1 MRKQKLN
8 ILQIL
13 PSLNSGG
20 VERGT
25 VEVANFLKKSGYGS
39 FVISAGGRLVEN
51 LEKNGTKH
59 FCLKI
64 GKKSLLTFL
73 LIPKLINFFYTNNI
87 DIVHVRSRFPAWIVY
102 LALKFIKK
110 EKKPNLVTS
119 VHGFNSVSFYSSI
132 MLKGDKVIVV
142 SRSLLKFLNNHY
154 QFDKK
159 KIHVI
164 HRGVPKE
171 FNIEI
176 DKTFLAWK
184 ENFYKEFNLNYNT
197 KILLLPVRI
206 SKHKGIEFFLDLI
219 FALKNKNI
227 DVVGFIVGEAKSS
240 SYLKKINQ
248 RICHLDIQ
256 EKIFIPGYRSDI
268 YNIMKIS
275 SITYS
280 LSLLPEA
287 FGRTVIESIR
297 LGTPVLGFDHGGVG
311 EQLKEI
317 FPNGLV
323 EVFNS
328 QKLIKKTI
336 SYLDNRPKLKKV
348 HSFVLEDMLKETID
362 VYKSFN
368 NI

>member
-1 MRKQKLN
+1 MCKQKLN

-20 VERGT
+20 VEKGT
-25 VEVANFLKKSGYGS
+25 IEVASFLKKSGYGS
-39 FVISAGGRLVEN
+39 FVISSGGRLVKN

-64 GKKSLLTFL
+64 GNKSILAFL
-73 LIPKLINFFYTNNI
+73 LIPKLLNFFYENNI

-102 LALKFIKK
+102 IALKFIRKG
-110 EKKPNLVTS
+110 KKPNLVTS

-142 SRSLLKFLNNHY
+142 SRSLLKFLSNHY
-154 QFDKK
+154 QFDRK

-164 HRGVPKE
+164 HRGVPKD
-171 FNIEI
+171 FRIEI

-184 ENFYKEFNLNYNT
+184 ENFYKEFNINQNT

-227 DVVGFIVGEAKSS
+227 NVVGFIVGDAKSS
-240 SYLKKINQ
+240 SYLKKINR
-248 RICHLDIQ
+248 RICNLDIQ
-256 EKIFIPGYRSDI
+256 AEIFIPGYRSDI

-275 SITYS
+275 TITYS

-297 LGTPVLGFDHGGVG
+297 IGTPVIGFDHGGVG

-317 FPNGLV
+317 FPHGLV
-323 EVFNS
+323 KVFHS
-328 QKLIKKTI
+328 QKLMKKTL
-336 SYLDNRPKLKKV
+336 SFLTNRPKLKKV
-348 HSFVLEDMLKETID
+348 DSFVLENMLEETLD
-362 VYKSFN
+362 VYKSFK